1 MMPGALVRF
10 FVGLLLLVS
19 ASAFASSKVK
29 LDMTLTLNGKSTKP
43 TVIVLYG
50 RPGQSRKKMQRVT
63 ELKLLLRRLKRRFLK
78 RLEELLNSTLL
89 FQKSKRTKRRPLE
102 ILRSQHYWDNL
113 RLFLKRSP
121 ADVVCGWWF
130 FRKTLIDGKSQTCFG
145 DAIRKS
151 YKMKW

>member
-50 RPGQSRKKMQRVT
+50 QAGTISEKDAAGNGVEIAVTPTEASIPQKAGRAVKLDFVISEIKANEKTAVGNSEITTLLGQSAIISQKK
-63 ELKLLLRRLKRRFLK
+63 
-78 RLEELLNSTLL
+78 
-89 FQKSKRTKRRPLE
+89 PGG
-102 ILRSQHYWDNL
+102 RSL
-113 RLFLKRSP
+113 RLVVLP
-121 ADVVCGWWF
+121 QDVN
-130 FRKTLIDGKSQTCFG
+130 
-145 DAIRKS
+145 
-151 YKMKW
+151 